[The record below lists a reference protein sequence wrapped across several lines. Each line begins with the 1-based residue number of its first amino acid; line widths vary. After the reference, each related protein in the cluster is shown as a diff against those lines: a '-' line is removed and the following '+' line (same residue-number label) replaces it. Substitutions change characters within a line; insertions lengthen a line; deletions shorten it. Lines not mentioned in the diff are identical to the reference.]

1 MTDNART
8 GGSTQPGASTTT
20 MSSTLL
26 VSKPWSICAV
36 PLLAAP
42 TLSFVNLKTVQV
54 ISDPVNGTTNPKYI
68 LGAKGPVHRHHHHQ
82 SERWQLR
89 QQFRVYHRPGT
100 D

>member
-1 MTDNART
+1 
-8 GGSTQPGASTTT
+8 
-20 MSSTLL
+20 
-26 VSKPWSICAV
+26 
-36 PLLAAP
+36 
-42 TLSFVNLKTVQV
+42 VQV